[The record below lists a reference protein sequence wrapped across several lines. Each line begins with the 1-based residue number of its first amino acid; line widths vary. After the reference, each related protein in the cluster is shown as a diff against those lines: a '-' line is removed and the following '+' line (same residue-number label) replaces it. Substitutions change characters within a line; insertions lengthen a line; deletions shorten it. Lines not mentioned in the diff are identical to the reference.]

1 MGKGIFDLEKNFA
14 QYGAYHNNKTNI
26 IIHTI
31 FVWPILF
38 TTLLL
43 LYFTPPFI
51 PIPPLLATAL
61 PFSLGNIL
69 LLNFGFVS
77 VIIYA
82 FFYIC
87 LDVVSGTLASILLV
101 ACWVG
106 SSILGDA
113 LEFSLAWKVT
123 SVCQVV
129 CWCAQFVGHGVFEK
143 RAPAL
148 LDNLVQAFLMAPFF
162 VLLEVLLKLFRYEP
176 YPGFGTRVQKVIDY
190 NISEWKKTN
199 KYKKST

>member
-113 LEFSLAWKVT
+113 LEFSLAWKVLFLII
-123 SVCQVV
+123 S
-129 CWCAQFVGHGVFEK
+129 H
-143 RAPAL
+143 
-148 LDNLVQAFLMAPFF
+148 NLNCCSKFLM
-162 VLLEVLLKLFRYEP
+162 VY
-176 YPGFGTRVQKVIDY
+176 
-190 NISEWKKTN
+190 KTN
-199 KYKKST
+199 IEHRSQFSNMMIFR